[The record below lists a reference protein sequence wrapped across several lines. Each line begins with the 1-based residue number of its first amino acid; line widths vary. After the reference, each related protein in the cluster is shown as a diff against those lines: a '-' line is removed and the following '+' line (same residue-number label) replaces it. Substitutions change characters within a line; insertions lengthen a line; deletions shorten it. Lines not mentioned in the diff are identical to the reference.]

1 MFVSLSSWYA
11 DSGALPITK
20 TETTFS
26 GIFVENVLSQ
36 TEGQEMAL
44 SANQVVARLV
54 EELMPIARY
63 VSEWETK
70 RQVLPSAQLIKNCF

>member
-1 MFVSLSSWYA
+1 
-11 DSGALPITK
+11 
-20 TETTFS
+20 
-26 GIFVENVLSQ
+26 
-36 TEGQEMAL
+36 MAL

-70 RQVLPSAQLIKNCF
+70 RQVLSSAQLIKNCF